1 MKRLFDIILGSF
13 LLFLSFPL
21 LVIITILL
29 FIDLKEFPFFTQER
43 GLTIDKFRFKIYK
56 LKTIKENRNQI
67 RHELEEDI
75 FLKPGLKNKVSNF
88 AKLLRKT
95 GLDELPQLIN
105 IIFGQMSL
113 IGPRPLMLED
123 LKIIKILQPDLYA
136 KRETFTQR
144 PGLTG
149 LWQLFGN
156 RSEGIMGMIALETV
170 YDKTASPIL
179 DLKLLL
185 YTFSIA
191 LRARNS
197 DSIFFSPNFNLYPT
211 KTIIEDSSNV
221 KVTLNMPEGIA
232 KTILDKVK
240 KYEGKYTIEIPAD
253 WWNVGT
259 KTQSELLKNDK
270 KNIFPIQNKKQKQ
283 S

>member
-1 MKRLFDIILGSF
+1 MKRLFDIIFGSF